1 MGSPLGDRQIDFR
14 ESHLFIGAAI
24 GELIGELLTSA
35 VKDEHLDFTDRGHG
49 ELARLVGQQVVSLDH
64 ALVQAGPV
72 G

>member
-1 MGSPLGDRQIDFR
+1 VGSPLG

-24 GELIGELLTSA
+24 GELLTSA
-35 VKDEHLDFTDRGHG
+35 VEDEHLDFTNRGHG

-64 ALVQAGPV
+64 GLVQAEPV